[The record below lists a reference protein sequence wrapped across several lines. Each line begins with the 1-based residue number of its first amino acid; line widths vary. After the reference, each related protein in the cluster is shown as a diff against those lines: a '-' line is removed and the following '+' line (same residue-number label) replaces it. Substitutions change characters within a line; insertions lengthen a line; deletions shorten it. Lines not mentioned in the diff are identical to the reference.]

1 MMSTGLIIAI
11 IVAVLIILAILFFV
25 LPRARRQAQ
34 VKARERELGQR
45 RERVATEHRD
55 TATEREREAEAA
67 EQRARMAQAEAE
79 RERADAQ
86 LHQERAQMHER
97 GLADHELVEDHER
110 EQFSPAMN
118 SDADVRSEP
127 REGGTAHE
135 PMNEY
140 DRGRLD
146 EREAD
151 EGGGRFDR
159 GSGTTPTEGEQGG
172 ARRI

>member
-1 MMSTGLIIAI
+1 MSTGLIIAI

-34 VKARERELGQR
+34 VKKRERELGQR
-45 RERVATEHRD
+45 REAVATEHRE
-55 TATEREREAEAA
+55 TAGARQREAEAA
-67 EQRARMAQAEAE
+67 QQRARMAQAEAE
-79 RERADAQ
+79 KQRAEASMHAERAD
-86 LHQERAQMHER
+86 MHER
-97 GLADHELVEDHER
+97 GLADDELVEDHER
-110 EQFSPAMN
+110 DHFAPAMN

-146 EREAD
+146 EREA
-151 EGGGRFDR
+151 EGGAGRFER
-159 GSGTTPTEGEQGG
+159 GNEGTPTEGGERG